1 MGGGL
6 RTHPAWTVPLPVGT
20 AAPHPGQADLQR
32 ALRRGGAAAHAAGPQ
47 PVQLLTGGDRGHYLK
62 RTKSSEIDLENG
74 MIPITPYVG
83 YQQRRSC

>member
-1 MGGGL
+1 M
-6 RTHPAWTVPLPVGT
+6 GT
-20 AAPHPGQADLQR
+20 AAPHPGQADLHR

-83 YQQRRSC
+83 VVDNQQLNFIDQKVTRVI